1 MTNEKGNVSEL
12 KSSLLNLSQYSK
24 KKKGFAN
31 ELRRLIITIG
41 LFLIMQIVFITIDGT
56 FLEPNFN
63 RIGNFASGLADA
75 QFFKIWS
82 FLYDNPIFRLITPIA
97 ILHIIYVLIK
107 TIIIGLIEKDTNSS

>member
-1 MTNEKGNVSEL
+1 MT
-12 KSSLLNLSQYSK
+12 
-24 KKKGFAN
+24 N
-31 ELRRLIITIG
+31 ELRRLIITVG
-41 LFLIMQIVFITIDGT
+41 LFLILQFIFVIIDGT

-75 QFFKIWS
+75 KFFKIWS

-107 TIIIGLIEKDTNSS
+107 TIIIGLRENNTELN